1 MLPRWKA
8 VFVDLDNTLHDYNH
22 AAQCA
27 IAWLAKVIATK
38 TGIEEREVV
47 SRYEY
52 LRDSPSLNTPPI
64 NSGYELRLRRIRSLL
79 DSWPLSTKLDEVILA
94 EDFERNLLAS
104 LRLAPNA
111 KENLKKISDVC
122 PVIIVTDGWEDI
134 QTRII
139 KELGFD
145 QQEWGI
151 CITRSH
157 GVSKHDGSVYK
168 MLLDKL
174 NVSSNDI
181 LMIGDNWD
189 WDILAAAKFGIE
201 TIWISKGKQLLRE
214 PPPGFLGKVDHIGN
228 IFTLLE
234 NSE

>member
-8 VFVDLDNTLHDYNH
+8 VLVDLDNTLHDYNY

-27 IAWLAKVIATK
+27 IAGLARVVAKQ

-47 SRYEY
+47 NRYEY
-52 LRDSPSLNTPPI
+52 LRSSPLLNALPI
-64 NSGYELRLRRIRSLL
+64 NSGYELRRRRIRSVL
-79 DSWPLSTKLDEVILA
+79 DSWPLSTKLDEAVLA

-111 KENLKKISDVC
+111 RENLRKISDVC

-134 QTRII
+134 QSRIL
-139 KELGFD
+139 KELEFD
-145 QQEWGI
+145 QQEWSI

-168 MLLDKL
+168 MLLNKL
-174 NVSSNDI
+174 NASPKDI

-189 WDILAAAKFGIE
+189 WDILAAAKFGIA
-201 TIWISKGKQLLRE
+201 TIWISNGKQLLQDR
-214 PPPGFLGKVDHIGN
+214 PLGFLGKVDHIGD
-228 IFTLLE
+228 IFTVLE
-234 NSE
+234 NSW